1 MQRDG
6 AAVALFAMSAAL
18 LLSGC
23 AKQKVRSGP
32 KTVPV
37 RGKVMF
43 TKGGDVKAL
52 FNKQA
57 RIEFESIEQ
66 PGVRAAGAIEEDGSF
81 VVATITPEGGSIGAV
96 PGTHRVRLDL
106 EENAQKLV
114 APQFLDFMKSGL
126 KVTVPSEAPI
136 EIKVWR

>member
-1 MQRDG
+1 MRLFT
-6 AAVALFAMSAAL
+6 AVTLLSFLFAS
-18 LLSGC
+18 LSLPGC
-23 AKQKVRSGP
+23 GKTTPASGP

-37 RGKVMF
+37 RGKVVF

-57 RIEFESIEQ
+57 RIEFESVEQ
-66 PGVRAAGAIEEDGSF
+66 PGVLAAGAIEEDGSF
-81 VVATITPEGGSIGAV
+81 TVATRTADGGSIGAV

-114 APQFLDFMKSGL
+114 APQFLDFVKSGV
-126 KVTVPSEAPI
+126 KVTLPSDAPI
-136 EIKVWR
+136 EVKVWR

>member
-1 MQRDG
+1 MRLFT
-6 AAVALFAMSAAL
+6 AVT
-18 LLSGC
+18 LLSFLFFACSLVGC
-23 AKQKVRSGP
+23 RKKTSTNGP

-37 RGKVMF
+37 RGKVVF

-57 RIEFESIEQ
+57 RIELESVEQ

-81 VVATITPEGGSIGAV
+81 VLATVTAEGGGTGAV

-114 APQFLDFMKSGL
+114 APQFLDFVKSGV

-136 EIKVWR
+136 EIEIWR

>member
-1 MQRDG
+1 MRLWG
-6 AAVALFAMSAAL
+6 SAAL
-18 LLSGC
+18 MLSLILVPSLLGC
-23 AKQKVRSGP
+23 SKRSANNGL

-37 RGKVMF
+37 RGKVVF

-57 RIEFESIEQ
+57 RIEFESVEQ
-66 PGVRAAGAIEEDGSF
+66 PGVLAAGAIEEDGSF
-81 VVATITPEGGSIGAV
+81 TVATRTADGGSIGAV

-114 APQFLDFMKSGL
+114 APQFLDFVKSGV

-136 EIKVWR
+136 EVKIWR

>member
-1 MQRDG
+1 MQRVG
-6 AAVALFAMSAAL
+6 AAVALFAVSVAL
-18 LLSGC
+18 LLNGC
-23 AKQKVRSGP
+23 AKQKVSSGP
-32 KTVPV
+32 TTVPV
-37 RGKVMF
+37 HGKVMF

-57 RIEFESIEQ
+57 RIEFESIDQ

-114 APQFLDFMKSGL
+114 APQFLDFMKSGV